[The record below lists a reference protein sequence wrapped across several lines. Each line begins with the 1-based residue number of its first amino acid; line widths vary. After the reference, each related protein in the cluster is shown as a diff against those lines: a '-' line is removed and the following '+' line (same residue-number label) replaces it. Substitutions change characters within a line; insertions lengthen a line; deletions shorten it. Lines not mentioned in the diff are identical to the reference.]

1 MARKK
6 KINEEDFF
14 NEVDLNNIYFR
25 EVTLETT
32 PIEDIPEYIGE
43 YGFGILLAQSDYIDE
58 ELEYME
64 EYFVEVEEYK
74 FAIITRN
81 ERDSRNGFNRY
92 VTFDYELDI
101 YLKEIIKKYKL
112 YSF

>member
-32 PIEDIPEYIGE
+32 PIEDIPEHIGE
-43 YGFGILLAQSDYIDE
+43 YAFGILLAQSDYIDE

-64 EYFVEVEEYK
+64 EYFVEEEEYK

-81 ERDSRNGFNRY
+81 ERDSRNGFHRY
-92 VTFDYELDI
+92 ITFDYELDI

>member
-32 PIEDIPEYIGE
+32 HIEDIPEHIGE
-43 YGFGILLAQSDYIDE
+43 YAFGILLAQSDYIDE

-64 EYFVEVEEYK
+64 EYFVEEEEYK

-92 VTFDYELDI
+92 ITFDYELDI

>member
-1 MARKK
+1 MSRKR
-6 KINEEDFF
+6 KIKEDFF
-14 NEVDLNNIYFR
+14 KEKFI

-43 YGFGILLAQSDYIDE
+43 YEFGILLAQSDYIDE

-74 FAIITRN
+74 FAIIIRN
-81 ERDSRNGFNRY
+81 ERDSRNGFHRY

>member
-14 NEVDLNNIYFR
+14 NETYR

-43 YGFGILLAQSDYIDE
+43 YAFGILLTQSDYIDE

-64 EYFVEVEEYK
+64 EYFVEEEEYK
-74 FAIITRN
+74 FAIIIRN
-81 ERDSRNGFNRY
+81 ERDSRNGFHRY

>member
-6 KINEEDFF
+6 KIKEDFF

-43 YGFGILLAQSDYIDE
+43 YAFGILLTQSDYIDE

-64 EYFVEVEEYK
+64 EYFVEEEEYK
-74 FAIITRN
+74 FAIIIRN
-81 ERDSRNGFNRY
+81 ERDSRNGFHRY

-112 YSF
+112 YNF